1 MLAFLGAILAQLL
14 VTAYR
19 DTEATCLWL
28 LAPVL
33 VEAEAR
39 WLLVRAAVNLQDAV
53 AMSPLRLPAAAP
65 VERCGSPQ
73 VSLGLAGQ
81 VAAFRYRVA
90 RLHSAAQD
98 LSRWARELGVLTPH
112 EAVTLLSSLA
122 AVAPSLCWIL
132 TLRRAVGVTS
142 AAGHPVAWAATS
154 R

>member
-1 MLAFLGAILAQLL
+1 MVLWHLE
-14 VTAYR
+14 V
-19 DTEATCLWL
+19 TCLWL

-122 AVAPSLCWIL
+122 AAASRC
-132 TLRRAVGVTS
+132 RAVGVTS

>member
-1 MLAFLGAILAQLL
+1 MVLWHLE
-14 VTAYR
+14 V
-19 DTEATCLWL
+19 TCLWL

-39 WLLVRAAVNLQDAV
+39 WLLVRAAVNLQDVV

-73 VSLGLAGQ
+73 VCLGLAGQ

-122 AVAPSLCWIL
+122 AAASRC
-132 TLRRAVGVTS
+132 RAVGVTS
-142 AAGHPVAWAATS
+142 AAGHPVAWAAAS